1 MRVLLD
7 THAMYWYIEGD
18 PQLSAAARMHIQDA
32 SNDILISP
40 ASYWEIAIKVSI
52 GKWIL
57 NRTYEEFIDI
67 ALKRYGFQLLPIL
80 PTHTARLIGLPFR
93 HRDPFDRLLVVQAL
107 VESIPIVSNDSALDG
122 YGITR
127 LWRDEDFNAFK
138 KPG

>member
-18 PQLSAAARMHIQDA
+18 PQLSATARTLIQDA
-32 SNDILISP
+32 SNEILISP

-52 GKWIL
+52 GKWKL

-67 ALKRYGFQLLPIL
+67 GLNKYGFQVLPIL
-80 PTHTARLIGLPFR
+80 PTHTARVIGLAF
-93 HRDPFDRLLVVQAL
+93 HHKDPFDRLLVAQAL
-107 VESIPIVSNDSALDG
+107 VESIPIISNDPALDA

-127 LWRDEDFNAFK
+127 LW
-138 KPG
+138 